1 MTHAEDPQF
10 PVAELKDMINI
21 IQRLIADGKWE
32 KSIFLLSTPAMLVL
46 VLLVLIINVT

>member
-21 IQRLIADGKWE
+21 IQRLIADGKLY
-32 KSIFLLSTPAMLVL
+32 FP
-46 VLLVLIINVT
+46 